1 MPSWCASLLSV
12 LFLGAFGEGVVR
24 HGSDQARRSVNVRI
38 NPQEFAVSPA
48 MLSISTPKTLL
59 PPQTLEAST
68 HGVTR
73 PQIQECPAGFW
84 LKYECTG
91 WSILGGSIVGSSG
104 DQEGTSSLFNSPS
117 GVSVSPDGS
126 TVFVTDPGNQR
137 WEETK
142 LTVRRLW
149 QITVAR
155 AQLWLESRTNRNQA
169 IHS

>member
-1 MPSWCASLLSV
+1 MPSWSASLLTV
-12 LFLGAFGEGVVR
+12 LLLRAFGEGVVR

-38 NPQEFAVSPA
+38 NPQVFAVSSA
-48 MLSISTPKTLL
+48 MLSISTPTARPPL
-59 PPQTLEAST
+59 PPNP
-68 HGVTR
+68 GVTR

-84 LKYECTG
+84 LKYECAG
-91 WSILGGSIVGSSG
+91 WSILGGSNLGSSG

-155 AQLWLESRTNRNQA
+155 AQLWLESRTKRNQA